1 MMDVMETI
9 QNYPQEEQVRIL
21 ATLKVV
27 QDRGWSQ
34 KNSDPFQF
42 HIILGEKI
50 IALEEKIQSL
60 ESVLENNEEQNLQ
73 KEKNNK
79 DLTND
84 LKKEREINR
93 DLEEEFNVKFD
104 EIDHIKKYLHEKENE
119 IEQMKKVLHAK
130 ENEFDDLEVFVKQ
143 RVEEIKYLR
152 ENNASMAQQVGEA
165 IKTEKKV
172 EIQSK
177 VIQEL
182 QDNLKKKENVE
193 TAKEVQT
200 LLRDIGQLQM
210 DVEEKEKL
218 LESVTTENNEIKEKL
233 HILEEKNVDLK
244 RSNEITKV
252 NGPEIISLQEELEN
266 SSLKVFLKQFKCKT
280 CADKFA
286 CFGDL
291 KEHIR
296 NKHEEVSKTKK
307 IMGAKL
313 KELEQKISE
322 QQLDVTLKLF
332 SLKEKEI
339 KEQTTCRCRG
349 FCNINHL
356 KHNWQ
361 TSKSS
366 QIISKLI

>member
-1 MMDVMETI
+1 M
-9 QNYPQEEQVRIL
+9 
-21 ATLKVV
+21 

-79 DLTND
+79 NLIND

-119 IEQMKKVLHAK
+119 IEQMKEVLHAK

-233 HILEEKNVDLK
+233 HILEEKNVYLK

-252 NGPEIISLQEELEN
+252 DGPEIISLQEELEN

-280 CADKFA
+280 CADKFE

-291 KEHIR
+291 REHIR

-307 IMGAKL
+307 ILGAKL

-339 KEQTTCRCRG
+339 KEQKTCRCRG

-356 KHNWQ
+356 KHNL
-361 TSKSS
+361 
-366 QIISKLI
+366 QIDMKLLVQCLCIQF